1 MSMYRRFFCDIVIGL
16 LLFAVFGSAIAA
28 EPRRG
33 GTLHIAYEADITGLD
48 PHTSLGIQAMYVE
61 QNLYNTLVTIDE
73 NAEYVPDLA
82 ESWEVKE
89 DGRVYIFHLRKGVKF
104 HDGTDLNAE
113 AVKWNFDRLLNPE
126 ENVITRSYFEPI
138 IESVQVIDDYTL
150 QISLKYPT
158 NTLLPAL
165 AVYRVGFMIISPASY
180 QKWGRQDLPHHPAG
194 TGPFK
199 LVRWEQNRVI
209 ELERN
214 PHYFKKG
221 FPCLDRLEFNIM

>member
-1 MSMYRRFFCDIVIGL
+1 MSRRLFSATLVGL
-16 LLFAVFGSAIAA
+16 LCLAVFGSAMAA

-33 GTLHIAYEADITGLD
+33 GTLRIAYEADITGMD
-48 PHTSLGIQAMYVE
+48 PHTSLGIQAMYVG
-61 QNLYNTLVTIDE
+61 QNLFNTLVTIDE

-89 DGRVYIFHLRKGVKF
+89 DGRVYVFHLRKGVKF
-104 HDGTDLNAE
+104 HDGTDFNAE
-113 AVKWNFDRLLNPE
+113 AVKWNFDRLLDPK

-138 IESVQVIDDYTL
+138 IESVRVIDEHTL

-180 QKWGRQDLPHHPAG
+180 KKWGRQGLP
-194 TGPFK
+194 
-199 LVRWEQNRVI
+199 
-209 ELERN
+209 
-214 PHYFKKG
+214 
-221 FPCLDRLEFNIM
+221 